1 MTVSM
6 RTFLGGDERPPLG
19 GPRRASRFAPEAG
32 FSLIEVLVASVV
44 LIVGITGLFGLLDSS
59 VKAGYSTR
67 AREGATNLARQI
79 LEDAHTIPYSQISP
93 SSITEQLQKMEGLQ
107 PKEPPPA
114 PWQVAGRGSLTSAGI
129 TYTVKVSE
137 CAIDDP
143 KNGWGKH
150 VNSAG
155 ENPFCKDPG
164 EKEWEAKEA
173 SEGKTEDPLPENLK
187 RITVDVT
194 WTATG
199 RSPDVRQVET
209 LTAAGESVGLSA
221 YNLQLSKPTPPLPS
235 SPTAPVITEPA
246 VTELVFTVSSPK
258 GTTAMVWSLQGN
270 RQTPA
275 PAEVEKGGTTWTF
288 SWPIGGLS
296 DGTYKVT
303 AQAVNATGVI
313 GPPVTIAVTLIRATP
328 AATKNIQGGFNTIN
342 IAGKATRVVEL
353 QWHANAE
360 RNVIGYRVFR
370 PENFPKPR
378 ELACPGNLATLSLAV
393 TCIDTGAP
401 APTAANLKYEV
412 VALYRK
418 AGAKEGEPL
427 SETVSEGPAGAF
439 TVVGG
444 EPPPVGPN
452 APENLEL
459 VHNADG
465 SVTLNWSAP
474 KSGPAV
480 AFYRI
485 YRGSTNYTS
494 RYELTGTTTYTDT
507 DAVEAHSYWITA
519 VNSSLTESPFLGPV
533 KG

>member
-1 MTVSM
+1 MTVST
-6 RTFLGGDERPPLG
+6 RTFLGGDQRPPSG
-19 GPRRASRFAPEAG
+19 GPPRASRFATEAG

-93 SSITEQLQKMEGLQ
+93 SSITEELQKMEGLA
-107 PKEPPPA
+107 PKAPPPA
-114 PWQVAGRGSLTSAGI
+114 PWQVVGRGSLTAAGT

-150 VNSAG
+150 VNSGG

-221 YNLQLSKPTPPLPS
+221 YNLQLSKPTLPEPS
-235 SPTAPVITEPA
+235 TPTAPVVAET
-246 VTELVFTVSSPK
+246 VGELVFTVSSPK
-258 GTTAMVWSLQGN
+258 GTTAMVWSLEGN

-275 PAEVEKGGTTWTF
+275 PTEVESGGTVWTF
-288 SWPIGGLS
+288 SWPISSLS

-313 GPPVTIAVTLIRATP
+313 GPPVTIAVTLIRQIPLAP
-328 AATKNIQGGFNTIN
+328 KNIQGGFNTIN
-342 IAGKATRVVEL
+342 VAGKATRVVEL

-360 RNVIGYRVFR
+360 RNVIGYRVFM
-370 PENFPKPR
+370 PENAPKPR
-378 ELACPGNLATLSLAV
+378 ELACPESLATLSLAV
-393 TCIDTGAP
+393 TCTDFKPP
-401 APTAANLKYEV
+401 APTASNLKYEV

-418 AGAKEGEPL
+418 AGTKVGELL
-427 SETVSEGPAGAF
+427 SEKVSEGPAGVF
-439 TVVGG
+439 TVGGG

-452 APENLEL
+452 APKNLEL
-459 VHNADG
+459 GRNADG
-465 SVTLNWSAP
+465 SLTIHWEAP
-474 KSGPAV
+474 EGGPPV

-494 RYELTGTTTYTDT
+494 RYDVTGAINYTDS
-507 DAVEAHSYWITA
+507 DAIEEHSYWVTA
-519 VNSSLTESPFLGPV
+519 VSSNLTESPFLGPV